1 MTIALA
7 RRYRPKRFS
16 DLIVQQHVAAVLRGA
31 IQQDR
36 VAHGY
41 LLTGPRGVGK
51 TSAARILAMALNCE
65 RRSDPPTGEPCGE
78 CDVCIRIWNGAAN
91 LDVIEIDAASNRGVD
106 DARALRER
114 AMYAASE
121 DGHYKVYI
129 IDEAH
134 MLTREAWNALLKIL
148 EEPPSHVVFV
158 FATTEPHK
166 IAALAA
172 PVMSRLQ
179 RFDFK
184 RIGPSAIQKRLTEVL
199 AAEGIEAEPDAT
211 MLIARHADGGMR
223 DALSVLDQCLSFTE
237 GALTAERVR
246 EVLGLASDEIY
257 TGLLRLIVERDPA
270 GVFDLID
277 RLIDSGADLTEF
289 MSGAADVLR
298 AVLKSQVGATTD
310 GLTEAMRASVEQ
322 AKDQLAAGDVLR
334 MLNLLAE
341 SEAAIRRGGRP
352 RLQVET
358 VLLRWTMMDRVVD
371 LQEVLAREG
380 GGGGGGRGEGS
391 VGSGSSGSSG
401 GSMGASQR
409 ARTSA
414 KPAAPAAP
422 ASTPAET
429 ALADFSLEG
438 LKGIWPG
445 IVEEAGGISRFLAQA
460 LGATEPVEVVPPL
473 VTLGLVDPGA
483 HVDEPLARNRGALE
497 RLVAQRVGQPVT
509 VRLASAA
516 GGSGRGGKADQAPA
530 ARPKRYSE
538 ERVRQE
544 RLDLHRASDPA
555 LDMAATELDLEVM
568 E

>member
-1 MTIALA
+1 MSGVASGCLRHFLFRLQPADSMTIALA

-16 DLIVQQHVAAVLRGA
+16 DLVVQEHVAAVLRGA

-51 TSAARILAMALNCE
+51 TTAARILAMALNCE
-65 RRSDPPTGEPCGE
+65 RRGDPPTGEPCGE
-78 CDVCIRIWNGAAN
+78 CDVCTRIWNGATN

-106 DARALRER
+106 DARELRER

-121 DGHYKVYI
+121 EGHYKVYI
-129 IDEAH
+129 VDEAH

-211 MLIARHADGGMR
+211 TLIARHADGGMR
-223 DALSVLDQCLSFTE
+223 DALSVLDQCLSFGE

-257 TGLLRLIVERDPA
+257 TGLLRLIIERDPA

-277 RLIDSGADLTEF
+277 QLIDSGADLTEF

-310 GLTEAMRASVEQ
+310 GLTEAMRVSVEQ
-322 AKDQLAAGDVLR
+322 AKDRLAAGDVLR
-334 MLNLLAE
+334 MLKLLAE
-341 SEAAIRRGGRP
+341 SETAIRRGGRP

-358 VLLRWTMMDRVVD
+358 LMLRWTMMDRVVD
-371 LQEVLAREG
+371 LQQVLQ
-380 GGGGGGRGEGS
+380 GEGS
-391 VGSGSSGSSG
+391 GAAGQRGSS
-401 GSMGASQR
+401 
-409 ARTSA
+409 SA
-414 KPAAPAAP
+414 AQDRPAAPLP
-422 ASTPAET
+422 RRPAET
-429 ALADFSLEG
+429 ADFTLES
-438 LKGIWPG
+438 LKGLWPR
-445 IVEEAGGISRFLAQA
+445 IVEEAGTISRFLAQA

-497 RLVAQRVGQPVT
+497 RLMAQRVGQPVT

-516 GGSGRGGKADQAPA
+516 GGSEGGQGANETPA

-555 LDMAATELDLEVM
+555 LDVAAQELDLEVID
-568 E
+568 